1 MESKNIEING
11 NNATNLYSQL
21 SMNIEEFY
29 KNHIFYQE
37 KYTDTKEFYQP
48 YCIENNID
56 DKHRLFYHYMIIG
69 KNEGKIKNRI
79 IAIRVQNGLSNRL
92 RTMNSFFSL
101 AQEKN
106 TVLKVCWEPGS
117 GWSDESFLDLFLPI
131 NGIKFISLE
140 EFEIFRK
147 SIEAT
152 LDQKIIKNNSGHYD
166 YFAPKEKILFSINK
180 DCFTYDGDSCLDYM
194 FEGFCNQN
202 KLYDFLTP
210 KPHLLSVIDSFQL
223 DGCIGVHI
231 RRGDSLHHPN
241 QDLYK
246 LSDNESFVNCINEE
260 IRLNPKVKFFLATD
274 CLKTQQ
280 YFCSL
285 YPEKILYNKNKRF
298 NDSRNYLD
306 PKPYQDD
313 AVIDL
318 FSLSK
323 TQKIIGNNYSS
334 FSQMAS
340 KLNNIPIIIAK
351 NEKDH
356 IYRRDTNIIHVR
368 YVKDWQYPAF
378 TEKAAYINHTNKK
391 QNTYDENLY
400 VAFPWASFVDHVN
413 QYDDCDFDSIEYLLE
428 KMINFFDPEF
438 IKKYESHTVC
448 QHILW
453 EKLLPLW
460 NYIGIKNA
468 HVSHLT
474 TEKIESNNIKLY
486 PWHLIASNME
496 NPNLNKSLLFK
507 QLKNKKYLCSFLGS
521 YNKWYRSDI
530 RTKLQKIVEHSP
542 KCFYSLGESWFL
554 NKIVYDYQIKN
565 KTYDLKEVEAGSQKY
580 NEILSDSVFS
590 LCPEGTGPNTIRL
603 WESMSIGS
611 IPVLFE
617 NDWARPTIPDMEWE
631 DVSITINNNELD
643 NIVEI
648 LETVPCDKLEYMQI
662 NCINAYNKIILK
674 TCF

>member
-1 MESKNIEING
+1 
-11 NNATNLYSQL
+11 
-21 SMNIEEFY
+21 MNIEEFY
-29 KNHIFYQE
+29 KNNIIDEDFDEVFYH
-37 KYTDTKEFYQP
+37 FP
-48 YCIENNID
+48 RWV
-56 DKHRLFYHYMIIG
+56 RLFYHYAVYG
-69 KNEGKIKNRI
+69 KNEGRYDEKRL
-79 IAIRVQNGLSNRL
+79 IAIKVQNGLANRL
-92 RTMNSFFSL
+92 CTLNSFFSL
-101 AQEKN
+101 SQDKSI
-106 TVLKVCWEPGS
+106 TLKVCWEPGS

-131 NGIKFISLE
+131 NGIEFISSS
-140 EFEIFRK
+140 EFKTLRES
-147 SIEAT
+147 SIK
-152 LDQKIIKNNSGHYD
+152 LDEKIVKNDFGYYD
-166 YFAPKEKILFSINK
+166 YFAPKEKILSWIDK
-180 DCFTYDGDSCLDYM
+180 DCFTYDGDSCLNYM
-194 FEGFCNQN
+194 FEEFSNQN
-202 KLYDFLTP
+202 KLYELLIP
-210 KPHLLSVIDSFQL
+210 KLHLLNIVDGFPL
-223 DGCIGVHI
+223 DNCIGVHI
-231 RRGDSLHHPN
+231 RRGDSLYHPN

-246 LSDNESFVNCINEE
+246 LSDDESFVNQINEE
-260 IRLNPKVKFFLATD
+260 IKSNCDVKFFLATD

-486 PWHLIASNME
+486 PWYLIASNME

-530 RTKLQKIVEHSP
+530 RLKLQKIVTQSNR
-542 KCFYSLGESWFL
+542 CFYSLQDSWFL
-554 NKIVYDYQIKN
+554 NKIVYDHQIRN
-565 KTYDLKEVEAGSQKY
+565 KPYDLEIEIGAQKY
-580 NEILSDSVFS
+580 NSILSESTFS

-617 NDWARPTIPDMEWE
+617 NDWQRPKIPDMEWD
-631 DVSITINNNELD
+631 DVSITIKNNELD
-643 NIVEI
+643 NIIEI
-648 LETVPCDKLEYMQI
+648 LETIPCDKLEYMQI
-662 NCINAYNKIILK
+662 NCINAYNKIRIK